1 VGALCRS
8 TTESESGH
16 RRAGQRA
23 GAIVT
28 IVSRD
33 LPQEWDAAIYHRV
46 SSPQVSWGSKVLGRL
61 ALVGDETVVDA
72 GCGTGRLTADLL
84 ERLPHGRVIAV
95 DRSTNMLA
103 KAAAFLMP
111 TYGDRVSFV
120 QADVQDLELPEPVDA
135 IFSTATFHWVL
146 DHPRLFGALFACLKP
161 GGHLVA
167 QCGGG
172 PNIARLRRRAES
184 LLESPDFRAKAVGWT
199 NPWEFATPEETARRL
214 AAAGFADIETSL
226 EPAPTTLSDGPAFS
240 EFVQSAVLRAHLDA
254 LPDEVD
260 RRAFMA
266 QVTALAANDDP
277 PFTLDYW
284 RLNLA
289 ATRPNLP

>member
-1 VGALCRS
+1 M
-8 TTESESGH
+8 
-16 RRAGQRA
+16 
-23 GAIVT
+23 T

-33 LPQEWDAAIYHRV
+33 LPAEWDASIYHRV
-46 SSPQVSWGSKVLGRL
+46 SAPQVAWGGKVLGRL
-61 ALVGDETVVDA
+61 ALVGDETVLDA

-103 KAAAFLMP
+103 EAAAYLVPRF
-111 TYGDRVSFV
+111 GDRISFLH
-120 QADVQDLELPEPVDA
+120 ADLQHLELPERVDA

-146 DHPRLFGALFACLKP
+146 DHARLFRALFTCLKR

-172 PNIARLRRRAES
+172 PNIARLRHRAET
-184 LLESPDFRAKAVGWT
+184 LLASPDFCAKAVGWA
-199 NPWEFATPEETARRL
+199 NPWEFATPQETSRRL
-214 AAAGFADIETSL
+214 AAVGFTDIETSL
-226 EPAPTTLSDGPAFS
+226 EPAPTTFPDAPAFS
-240 EFVQSAVLRAHLDA
+240 EFVQSVVLRAHLDA

-266 QVTALAANDDP
+266 QVTALAASDNP
-277 PFTLDYW
+277 PFTLDYR

-289 ATRPNLP
+289 ATRPILS

>member
-1 VGALCRS
+1 VGALRPS
-8 TTESESGH
+8 PTGSESGH
-16 RRAGQRA
+16 RPAGQRA
-23 GAIVT
+23 DVLLT

-33 LPQEWDAAIYHRV
+33 LPQEWDAATYHRV
-46 SSPQVSWGSKVLGRL
+46 SAPQVSWGSKVLGRL

-84 ERLPHGRVIAV
+84 ERLPRGRVIAV

-103 KAAAFLMP
+103 EAAAYLVP
-111 TYGDRVSFV
+111 RYGDRVSFV
-120 QADVQDLELPEPVDA
+120 QADVQDLELPEPVGA

-146 DHPRLFGALFACLKP
+146 DHPRLFGVLFACLKP
-161 GGHLVA
+161 GGRLVA

-184 LLESPDFRAKAVGWT
+184 LLESPDFLAKAVGWT
-199 NPWEFATPEETARRL
+199 NPWEFATPDETARRL
-214 AAAGFADIETSL
+214 AAAGFTAIETSL
-226 EPAPTTLSDGPAFS
+226 EPAPTTFSDAPAFS
-240 EFVQSAVLRAHLDA
+240 EFVESVVLRAHLDA
-254 LPDEVD
+254 LPDEAD